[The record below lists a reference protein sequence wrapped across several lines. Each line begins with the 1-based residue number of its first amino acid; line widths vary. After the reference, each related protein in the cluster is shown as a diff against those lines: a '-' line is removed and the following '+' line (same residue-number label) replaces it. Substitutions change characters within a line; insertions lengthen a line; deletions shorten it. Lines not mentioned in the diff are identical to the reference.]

1 MRIKENSLLSR
12 VLTATLPWIIYT
24 LQRMVRLTIQK
35 KYLNAEPFERIRQS
49 KEPYIL
55 AVWHCCVLWAPFFH
69 RNHGIKAMISPSRD
83 GEIIARVVE
92 SSGNQCVRG
101 SSGKN
106 GARALKTLIGLLKD
120 GHPAC
125 IVPDGPLGPAF
136 QAKAGIVALGRSTK
150 VAIIPFHY
158 EGTRQWVANHAWD
171 KHRIP
176 APFCKLYMSYG
187 DPIYLDPGENQDLTL
202 SIERIQSAMME
213 NMYRCQKAAGME
225 PGRDT

>member
-106 GARALKTLIGLLKD
+106 TSGDGSSRTNREGGEGMQARARMESNY
-120 GHPAC
+120 A
-125 IVPDGPLGPAF
+125 
-136 QAKAGIVALGRSTK
+136 
-150 VAIIPFHY
+150 
-158 EGTRQWVANHAWD
+158 
-171 KHRIP
+171 
-176 APFCKLYMSYG
+176 
-187 DPIYLDPGENQDLTL
+187 
-202 SIERIQSAMME
+202 SAMAKPRRK
-213 NMYRCQKAAGME
+213 NSCFSCSSCRKYRPC
-225 PGRDT
+225 